1 MDNDKQ
7 LDKNEPEERVDT
19 SALRDDP
26 ELDPYEIE
34 FLPEF
39 QQGRGPRAPF
49 VNEYGVVIG
58 DHVYESANS
67 PLEQWTEN
75 TDPNVMAGDQW
86 VHPYKDIGFQTEEN
100 REYFEEGIQ
109 PQGGMFMHPDKD
121 VAYGVEQSGEADED
135 RAEP

>member
-1 MDNDKQ
+1 
-7 LDKNEPEERVDT
+7 
-19 SALRDDP
+19 
-26 ELDPYEIE
+26 
-34 FLPEF
+34 
-39 QQGRGPRAPF
+39 
-49 VNEYGVVIG
+49 VIG
-58 DHVYESANS
+58 DHVYESENS

-121 VAYGVEQSGEADED
+121 VAYGVEPSGEADED
-135 RAEP
+135 RAKS